1 MPKLTQHGRDLA
13 LAVIG
18 IIVVVAV
25 FALTPVGASADRELI
40 AEEADP
46 WGVME

>member
-1 MPKLTQHGRDLA
+1 MKLTQHGRDML

-25 FALTPVGASADRELI
+25 FALIPLGVQADRELI

>member
-1 MPKLTQHGRDLA
+1 MKLTQHGRDML

-18 IIVVVAV
+18 IIVVVAA
-25 FALTPVGASADRELI
+25 FALVPEGYKADRELI